1 MKNEKYSAGSPRG
14 LSLALPVP
22 DGTLNGIPT
31 ALGTGKLLVVP
42 ETDRVTA
49 ALRALGNA
57 PQGLPDGYASCF
69 IPGVSQVLDLGVMPA
84 GVVAFDKLYLSAARV
99 LTTTNTDTF
108 VGWAIPLPAP
118 AYGMGVGVRS
128 N

>member
-1 MKNEKYSAGSPRG
+1 MINSKYVADDARG

-22 DGTLNGIPT
+22 EGTKNGVPT
-31 ALGTGKLLVVP
+31 TLGTSKLLVVP
-42 ETDRVTA
+42 QTDRATA
-49 ALRALGNA
+49 ELRKLGRV
-57 PQGLPDGYASCF
+57 PQGLENGQATCF
-69 IPGVSQVLDLGVMPA
+69 IPGVSMVLELGTIPN
-84 GVVAFDKLYLSAARV
+84 GVVAFDKLYLSAANV

-118 AYGMGVGVRS
+118 YYGLGVGVRS